1 MINNV
6 LYINKSGLNAMQNK
20 LDNVADNIA
29 NSNTM
34 GYKKKEISFRELLL
48 NDINP
53 NRELFTSGQEM
64 ALNRG
69 VKSGIH
75 NINFRQGPLIES
87 MGTYNMAIEGS
98 GFFGVR
104 DGQGNLFLTRN
115 GGFHIDSNGDILDDN
130 GYYLDIENNPNMAD
144 DLFLDHDI
152 LLEEAEI
159 ENISINVDGFIRGE
173 AVGLPLN
180 SFPGEDI
187 RRVQVEI
194 GRIPL
199 YNPENYNDLYAMG
212 ESRYYNVEGLNLNVS
227 TINPEAFGNIRQ
239 NYLEGSNVELS
250 RSMTEMIRAQRGFS
264 LNSKAVQSTDDIMN
278 VINNIKR

>member
-1 MINNV
+1 
-6 LYINKSGLNAMQNK
+6 MQNK

-48 NDINP
+48 NDINS
-53 NRELFTSGQEM
+53 NRELLTSGQDM

-75 NINFRQGPLIES
+75 KINFRQGPLIES
-87 MGTYNMAIEGS
+87 IGTYNMAIEGS

-115 GGFHIDSNGDILDDN
+115 GGFHLDADGNILDDN

-144 DLFLDHDI
+144 DLFFDHNI

-159 ENISINVDGFIRGE
+159 ENISINTDGFIRGE
-173 AVGLPLN
+173 AIGLPLD
-180 SFPGEDI
+180 SFPGEELS
-187 RRVQVEI
+187 RVQVEI

-199 YNPENYNDLYAMG
+199 YKPENYNDLYAMG

-227 TINPEAFGNIRQ
+227 TINPEGFGNIRQ